1 MSRQR
6 DWEEERLLNAIWILL
21 AAGLVLLLLSDAA
34 LLEVLA
40 PIGCVVLLWW
50 VASGLITQLSN
61 ADPHHVPTG
70 IRCSRHLLK
79 EYRRAQRGLGQLT
92 RLRQEAESALE
103 ELRRAGAAEREACV
117 ARARSELT
125 DLHHTL
131 QHQAARARLIV
142 VSMEA
147 AEWLERTAPLLDR
160 SRWRRSQAAQ
170 RVDCIA
176 REHPY
181 GVRIL
186 LRLEADAQTL
196 ELPAGRALRDLL
208 KARLNDLYR
217 TQVDVEADCAHRLAK
232 RMAVRSAWASGDRSR
247 ESLKRC
253 LRKHRHRNSVQP

>member
-1 MSRQR
+1 MQR
-6 DWEEERLLNAIWILL
+6 EIKFGWPGPGNRLWLVAVL
-21 AAGLVLLLLSDAA
+21 ALMALVVIDAP
-34 LLEVLA
+34 LLELLA
-40 PIGCVVLLWW
+40 PIGCIVLLWW
-50 VASGLITQLSN
+50 AASGLITQWSN
-61 ADPHHVPTG
+61 ADPNHVPTG
-70 IRCSRHLLK
+70 IRCSKHLLK

-92 RLRQEAESALE
+92 RLRHEAESALE
-103 ELRRAGAAEREACV
+103 ELRRAGGAEREACV
-117 ARARSELT
+117 ERALSELT
-125 DLHHTL
+125 DLHYTL

-147 AEWLERTAPLLDR
+147 GEWLERTAPLLDR

-196 ELPAGRALRDLL
+196 ELSAGRALCDLL

-232 RMAVRSAWASGDRSR
+232 RMAVRSAWAAGDRSR

-253 LRKHRHRNSVQP
+253 LRKHRHRNSA